1 MVRLYA
7 QVLGVV
13 LILTGILGL
22 LLGER
27 LLLGILNIDIVEDI
41 VHILTGGLLA
51 YVGFGRPGLAL
62 ARNVVLGLGVIYLVV
77 GVVGFVVPTLFGLLP
92 DGYTVFDNLLH
103 LALGILSIAAAIVGR
118 GGAPASE
125 GATEV

>member
-7 QVLGVV
+7 QILGVV

-22 LLGER
+22 VLGER
-27 LLLGILNIDIVEDI
+27 LLLGILNIDVLEDV
-41 VHILTGGLLA
+41 VHVLTGGILA
-51 YVGFGRPGLAL
+51 YVGFARADLAL

-77 GVVGFVVPTLFGLLP
+77 GLIGFVVPTLFGLLP

-103 LALGILSIAAAIVGR
+103 LALRILSIAVALLTRSGT
-118 GGAPASE
+118 PADAE
-125 GATEV
+125 